1 MLLGATWSDVFCLP
15 SVGVDV
21 RPSPGLRFEGRSSE
35 HPCRDSC
42 ALRTLR
48 VIPINE
54 VIPRRTFGSTALHKV
69 HVQVWEERRRNH
81 L

>member
-21 RPSPGLRFEGRSSE
+21 CPSPGLRFEGRSSE

-54 VIPRRTFGSTALHKV
+54 VTTENIRINRAAQSSCSGLRRAAS
-69 HVQVWEERRRNH
+69 NH